1 MEYLFDLG
9 FSLEEI
15 NSIKSKYKSNEIEK
29 LEFFPRLVKD
39 NYNYLKSYGIKNIK
53 ECFMNH
59 LNMFFM
65 NPDQFRS
72 IFNKYD
78 RADLVRCIE
87 KNDAVLEKL

>member
-9 FSLEEI
+9 LSLEEI
-15 NSIKSKYKSNEIEK
+15 NTLKSKCTSQEIEK
-29 LEFFPRLVKD
+29 LEFFPRLIKE
-39 NYNYLKSYGIKNIK
+39 NYNCLKSYGINNIK
-53 ECFMNH
+53 VCFINH
-59 LNMFFM
+59 VKMFFM
-65 NPDQFRS
+65 NPDKFRN

>member
-15 NSIKSKYKSNEIEK
+15 NGIKSKYKQGEVER
-29 LEFFPRLVKD
+29 LEFFSRLVKE
-39 NYNYLKSYGIKNIK
+39 NYNCLKSYGIKNIK
-53 ECFMNH
+53 VCFINH

-65 NPDQFRS
+65 NPDKFRS

>member
-9 FSLEEI
+9 FTLEEI
-15 NSIKSKYKSNEIEK
+15 NKIKSNCEK
-29 LEFFPRLVKD
+29 KDIDKLQFFSRLIST
-39 NYNYLKSYGIKNIK
+39 NYTHLKGYGIKNIK
-53 ECFMNH
+53 DCFINH
-59 LNMFFM
+59 TNMFFM
-65 NPDQFRS
+65 NPDKFRS

>member
-15 NSIKSKYKSNEIEK
+15 NTIKSKYKNNEVEK
-29 LEFFPRLVKD
+29 LEFFSRLVKD
-39 NYNYLKSYGIKNIK
+39 NYNYLKSYGIDNIK
-53 ECFMNH
+53 ICFINH

-65 NPDQFRS
+65 NPDKFRS

>member
-15 NSIKSKYKSNEIEK
+15 NSIKSKYKGNEIEK

-53 ECFMNH
+53 ECFINH
-59 LNMFFM
+59 INMFFM
-65 NPDQFRS
+65 NPD
-72 IFNKYD
+72 
-78 RADLVRCIE
+78 
-87 KNDAVLEKL
+87 

>member
-1 MEYLFDLG
+1 MEYLLDLG
-9 FSLEEI
+9 FTLEEI
-15 NSIKSKYKSNEIEK
+15 NKIKSTYDKKDIEK
-29 LEFFPRLVKD
+29 IEYFNRLVIN

-53 ECFMNH
+53 DCFINH
-59 LNMFFM
+59 LRMFFY
-65 NPDQFRS
+65 NPDKFRS

>member
-9 FSLEEI
+9 LTLEEI
-15 NSIKSKYKSNEIEK
+15 NTLKAKCTPEDIEK
-29 LEFFPRLVKD
+29 IEFFPRLISA
-39 NYNYLKSYGIKNIK
+39 NYNCLKSYGINNIK
-53 ECFMNH
+53 VCFINH
-59 LNMFFM
+59 VKMFFM
-65 NPDQFRS
+65 NPDKFRN

>member
-15 NSIKSKYKSNEIEK
+15 NNIKSKYTKKEIDK

-39 NYNYLKSYGIKNIK
+39 NYNYLKSNGINNIK
-53 ECFMNH
+53 ICFINH
-59 LNMFFM
+59 INTFFM
-65 NPDQFRS
+65 NPDKFRS

-87 KNDAVLEKL
+87 KNDAVIEKL

>member
-15 NSIKSKYKSNEIEK
+15 NSIKSKYTSVEIEK
-29 LEFFPRLVKD
+29 LEFFPRLIKE
-39 NYNYLKSYGIKNIK
+39 NYNYLKSYGINNIK
-53 ECFMNH
+53 LCFINH
-59 LNMFFM
+59 IKMFFM
-65 NPDQFRS
+65 NPDKFRS
-72 IFNKYD
+72 IFVKYD

>member
-15 NSIKSKYKSNEIEK
+15 NSIKSKYKQNEIEK

-53 ECFMNH
+53 VCFINH
-59 LNMFFM
+59 
-65 NPDQFRS
+65 
-72 IFNKYD
+72 
-78 RADLVRCIE
+78 
-87 KNDAVLEKL
+87 

>member
-15 NSIKSKYKSNEIEK
+15 KTIKSKYKKSDLDK
-29 LEFFPRLVKD
+29 VTFFSRLVKT
-39 NYNYLKSYGIKNIK
+39 NYLYLKSYGIKNIK
-53 ECFMNH
+53 SCFINH
-59 LNMFFM
+59 LKMFFM
-65 NPDQFRS
+65 NPDKFRN

-87 KNDAVLEKL
+87 KNDAVLEQL

>member
-15 NSIKSKYKSNEIEK
+15 NNLKSKYDQKNIEK
-29 LEFFPRLVKD
+29 LEFFSRLVST

-53 ECFMNH
+53 VCFINH
-59 LNMFFM
+59 LKMFFI
-65 NPDQFRS
+65 NPDKFRS

-78 RADLVRCIE
+78 KNDLVRCIE
-87 KNDAVLEKL
+87 KNDQVLEKL

>member
-15 NSIKSKYKSNEIEK
+15 NKIKSNSDKSTITK
-29 LEFFPRLVKD
+29 LEFFSRLVKE
-39 NYNYLKSYGIKNIK
+39 NYNYLKSYGISNIK
-53 ECFMNH
+53 VCFINH
-59 LNMFFM
+59 IKMFFM
-65 NPDQFRS
+65 NPDRFRS

>member
-15 NSIKSKYKSNEIEK
+15 NNLKSKYDEEVVEK
-29 LEFFPRLVKD
+29 LNLFPRLVIE

-53 ECFMNH
+53 VCFLDH
-59 LNMFFM
+59 VNMFFI
-65 NPDQFRS
+65 NPDKFRN

-78 RADLVRCIE
+78 KDDLVRCIE
-87 KNDAVLEKL
+87 KNDLVLEKL

>member
-9 FSLEEI
+9 FSLEEVNMI
-15 NSIKSKYKSNEIEK
+15 RNKYEQEDRDKI
-29 LEFFPRLVKD
+29 EFFPRLIKE
-39 NYNYLKSYGIKNIK
+39 NYNYLKSYGISNIK
-53 ECFMNH
+53 ICFINH
-59 LNMFFM
+59 VKMFFM
-65 NPDQFRS
+65 NPDKFRS